1 MMTFHAVYRCCRC
14 LRRYNHIV
22 MIGDSHMRY
31 KFDYLAIQC
40 RGDLPLLPRKH
51 DSSCFGNFCYIYVT
65 YLCNYTN
72 VWKKHLAPLKLTS
85 ADVVVIQTGSW
96 DLAFKEL
103 HQVMNENIAQFRVGL
118 KAIRDGLASHRTP
131 LFLFTEPPFTDQRCH
146 QCHGKRG
153 NKNNVAI
160 TALSASIV
168 STAAKLGIPVH
179 DEFNLLL
186 PRQSETVCGAHY
198 LCRTASNSRTVIGP
212 AGIASVELFVKC
224 LCNC

>member
-1 MMTFHAVYRCCRC
+1 
-14 LRRYNHIV
+14 
-22 MIGDSHMRY
+22 MRY
-31 KFDYLAIQC
+31 KFDYLARHC
-40 RGDLPLLPRKH
+40 RGDMPHLPQKH
-51 DSSCFGNFCYIYVT
+51 DSIRFGNFRYICVT
-65 YLCNYTN
+65 YLHDYTT

-103 HQVMNENIAQFRVGL
+103 HQVMTENIAQFRL
-118 KAIRDGLASHRTP
+118 SLIAIRDGLAHRGTL
-131 LFLFTEPPFTDQRCH
+131 LFLFTEPPFMDQRCR

-153 NKNNVAI
+153 NKNNVVI

-168 STAAKLGIPVH
+168 STAASLGIPVH

-198 LCRTASNSRTVIGP
+198 LCRTSSNSGTVTGP